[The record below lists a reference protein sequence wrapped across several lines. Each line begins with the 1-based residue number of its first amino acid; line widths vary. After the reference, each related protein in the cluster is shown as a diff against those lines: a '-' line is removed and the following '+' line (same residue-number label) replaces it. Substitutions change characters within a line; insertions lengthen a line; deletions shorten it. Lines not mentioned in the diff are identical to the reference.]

1 MTSLVGSIL
10 AILACGGI
18 GGVAAWLVVTTFDW
32 TGTAGAI
39 VAAAIGM
46 AIAFAVF
53 AAGAAVLQ
61 ALRGRA

>member
-10 AILACGGI
+10 AILVCGGV
-18 GGVAAWLVVTTFDW
+18 GGVAAWLLVSTLGW

-46 AIAFAVF
+46 AIALALFASGV
-53 AAGAAVLQ
+53 ALLQVL
-61 ALRGRA
+61 RSRT